1 MSTPS
6 NRSGAIYY
14 SLRRAI
20 IEQALRPGLKL
31 PEDAIGEQF
40 GVSRTGVRNALV
52 RLSAEGLVDIRPNKG
67 ATVAEPSLEE
77 ALDIFSLRRCLE
89 REVVDRLAKQTSTST
104 LSALRAHVAKEEKVL
119 GHKGPESMRLAGEFH
134 TLLAELTGSKA
145 LARYVSEIVSRCSLI
160 LALYSR
166 PHSGECGVDEHLQI
180 IEALRQRDPD
190 QAMRVMEHHLSAVE
204 ERANISE
211 QGAEPDIRSIL
222 SQYAETAQ
230 VTS

>member
-6 NRSGAIYY
+6 NRSEAIYY

-20 IEQALRPGLKL
+20 IEQALRPGVKL

-89 REVVDRLAKQTSTST
+89 REVVDRLAKQASAST
-104 LSALRAHVAKEEKVL
+104 LKALRAHVVQEEKAL
-119 GHKGPESMRLAGEFH
+119 GHKGPSSMRLAGEFH
-134 TLLAELTGSKA
+134 ILLAELTGSKA
-145 LARYVSEIVSRCSLI
+145 LTRYVSEIVSRCSLI

-166 PHSGECGVDEHLQI
+166 PHSGECGIDEHLQI
-180 IEALRQRDPD
+180 IEALRQQDPE

-211 QGAEPDIRSIL
+211 QGIEPDIRSIL
-222 SQYAETAQ
+222 SQYAETA
-230 VTS
+230 